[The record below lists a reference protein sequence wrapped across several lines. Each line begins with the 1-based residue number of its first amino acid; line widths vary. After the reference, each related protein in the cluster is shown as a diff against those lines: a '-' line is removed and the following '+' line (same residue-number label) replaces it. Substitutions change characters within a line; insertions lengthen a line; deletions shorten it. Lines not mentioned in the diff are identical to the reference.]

1 MNILV
6 ADDDAASRRALEVTL
21 RKWDYEVTTA
31 ADGEQAWE
39 ILQAAEAPR
48 LAILDWMMPGMDGV
62 EVCRRLRRRSREPY
76 SYILLLTARDDMQD
90 VVQGLDSGADD
101 YLTKPFDPEEL
112 RARLRTGRRL
122 LALLGSLLS
131 VRDAL
136 RYQAVV
142 DPLTGL
148 WSRAAALDGLRRE
161 IARAARHRAP
171 LAVVLADL
179 DGFERVNRTYGYL
192 AGDAVLREAARRLR
206 SAVRAYDIVGRYE
219 SEKFL
224 ACIPECNLAVA
235 QELTEGFIGSS
246 ARRSW
251 TSQKCASRSPRVWA
265 SPWLK
270 AETSRTRTRPL
281 TRTRWCAPPTP
292 RSAEPSSAERT
303 ARQSLLRTNSS
314 TPRPLSPCAS
324 LPGSPEMR
332 TRVL

>member
-1 MNILV
+1 MKILV

-62 EVCRRLRRRSREPY
+62 EVCRRLRRQSREPY

-131 VRDAL
+131 ARDAL

-161 IARAARHRAP
+161 IARDARRRAP
-171 LAVVLADL
+171 LAVILADL
-179 DGFERVNRTYGYL
+179 DGFERVNHTYGYL

-224 ACIPECNLAVA
+224 ACIPECNLAEA
-235 QELTEGFIGSS
+235 QELTERFHRVVS
-246 ARRSW
+246 APLVDVAEVRLQV
-251 TSQKCASRSPRVWA
+251 TASLGLAVV
-265 SPWLK
+265 
-270 AETSRTRTRPL
+270 ESRDFADANPTAHAHSLVRAADAALSRAKLGGKNRTAVATPDEFL
-281 TRTRWCAPPTP
+281 HAPPAVP
-292 RSAEPSSAERT
+292 
-303 ARQSLLRTNSS
+303 
-314 TPRPLSPCAS
+314 
-324 LPGSPEMR
+324 MR
-332 TRVL
+332 VVTGLTGNEN

>member
-1 MNILV
+1 MKILI
-6 ADDDAASRRALEVTL
+6 ADDDAASRRALDVTL

-39 ILQAAEAPR
+39 ILQGADAPH
-48 LAILDWMMPGMDGV
+48 LVVLDWMMPGLGGV
-62 EVCRRLRRRSREPY
+62 EVCRRVRRRSREPY
-76 SYILLLTARDDMQD
+76 TYILLLTARDDKQD
-90 VVQGLDSGADD
+90 VVQGLESGADD
-101 YLTKPFDPEEL
+101 YLTKPFDSQEL

-131 VRDAL
+131 ARDAL

-206 SAVRAYDIVGRYE
+206 SSARAYDIVGRYE

-224 ACIPECNLAVA
+224 ACFLESSLAEA
-235 QELTEGFIGSS
+235 RELTERLHRAVS
-246 ARRSW
+246 APFVDVAEVRL
-251 TSQKCASRSPRVWA
+251 RV
-265 SPWLK
+265 
-270 AETSRTRTRPL
+270 T
-281 TRTRWCAPPTP
+281 
-292 RSAEPSSAERT
+292 
-303 ARQSLLRTNSS
+303 
-314 TPRPLSPCAS
+314 AS
-324 LPGSPEMR
+324 LGLAVVESGDLENVNLATRAYSLVRAADAALGRAKLGGKNR
-332 TRVL
+332 TEVATRDEFLCVPPAVPLRVVTRLAGDEI